1 MDPKQNSPEPENTNF
16 NPNPQPQVFKPTNAS
31 NNLRGAPTPIEVPQQ
46 PLQQA
51 VPSPQQLPPQ
61 QPVTSSPSP
70 APYDTSKLFQPDSL
84 TPISGNNNK
93 KGIFKLFGSRS
104 GEGGGSK
111 KKKLALILTPLLAVL
126 IATAGVFGFYIPNRP
141 NNVWNTGLDR
151 SGEAIDKL
159 VVDVTEKD
167 QIEQLKKSEMTAT
180 IDVKYQDV
188 SFSGSSSAKF
198 EPSKLDGSLSFSS
211 KEGDQAEQTLK
222 LRLLGQLA
230 EGATYP
236 NIYVQLSGLKSLGAE
251 YMAPELVEYDGKWI
265 EISEEYMKSFGFI
278 PQEDAAK
285 DDYVTADDVSQIARA
300 ISGTTREYVLS
311 SDKDKAVLE
320 QRSFEGK
327 EKIDGVTTYHYKAGI
342 NKAHAKDYCKAL
354 ADRLMSTEAYK
365 KLPGVDKDKIDEE
378 KEAAN
383 KECDESVDRDIKDSE
398 TFDIWVDGKY
408 KLISK
413 IRVYESDDKQ
423 SYMDIGQTYKGGDK
437 LSLYTAFYNTKDK
450 VEVKFVLDTDV
461 KTKQTKGTLTA
472 NWGENDSSG
481 ELKVTFEAK
490 PYTEELNVEK
500 PEGTIPI
507 KDILTKL
514 GIDPS
519 GSSSTGVPILDMKDD
534 DADKKSDINTIY
546 SQLEVH
552 FAINGFYPSLSELN
566 NSSWRSANMIS
577 LDEEALKA
585 PDSESATLS
594 SSPSASQYGYSPTGC
609 NSEGCAHF
617 TLSAQLSDGTQFTK
631 NSSN

>member
-1 MDPKQNSPEPENTNF
+1 MDPKQNNPEPENTNF
-16 NPNPQPQVFKPTNAS
+16 NPNPQPQVFRPS
-31 NNLRGAPTPIEVPQQ
+31 NVPNNSPEVPVPAATPQQ
-46 PLQQA
+46 PQQQF
-51 VPSPQQLPPQ
+51 VPSPQQLPTQ
-61 QPVTSSPSP
+61 QPIPSNP
-70 APYDTSKLFQPDSL
+70 VLTPYDTSKLFQPDSL
-84 TPISGNNNK
+84 TPVSEGNNR
-93 KGIFKLFGSRS
+93 KGIFKIFGNRS
-104 GEGGGSK
+104 GGGNGSK
-111 KKKLALILTPLLAVL
+111 KKKLALVLAPLLAVI
-126 IATAGVFGFYIPNRP
+126 IAAAGIFGFYIPNRP
-141 NNVWNTGLDR
+141 DNVWNTGLDR

-180 IDVKYQDV
+180 IDVRYQDV
-188 SFSGSSSAKF
+188 SFSGSSTAKF

-211 KEGDQAEQTLK
+211 KEGDKAEQALK

-230 EGATYP
+230 EGAVYP

-251 YMAPELVEYDGKWI
+251 YVDAEMVEYDGKWI

-278 PQEDAAK
+278 PQENETK
-285 DDYVTADDVSQIARA
+285 DDYITADDVSQIARA

-354 ADRLMSTEAYK
+354 AERLISTDAYK
-365 KLPGVDKDKIDEE
+365 KLPGVDKSKINEE
-378 KEAAN
+378 KDGAK
-383 KECDESVDRDIKDSE
+383 KECDESVDRDIKDNE
-398 TFDIWVDGKY
+398 TFDVWVDSKY

-437 LSLYTAFYNTKDK
+437 LSLYTAFYDTKDK
-450 VEVKFVLDTDV
+450 LEVKFVLDTDV
-461 KTKQTKGTLTA
+461 KTKQTKGTITA
-472 NWGENDSSG
+472 TWGENDSAG
-481 ELKVTFEAK
+481 EVKVTFEAK

-507 KDILTKL
+507 KDILAKF

-519 GSSSTGVPILDMKDD
+519 GISSGINMQST
-534 DADKKSDINTIY
+534 DAARKSDINAIY
-546 SQLEVH
+546 SQLEVN

-566 NSSWRSANMIS
+566 DSSWRSANMSS

-585 PDSESATLS
+585 PGSKSAILG
-594 SSPSASQYGYSPTGC
+594 SSPSASQYGYNPTGC
-609 NSEGCAHF
+609 NSSGCAHF
-617 TLSAQLSDGTQFTK
+617 TLSAQLSDGNQFTK